1 MSYLHSSALSTS
13 YYVDLIFNLFV
24 FILTAKIELVDG
36 EPAVQSNI
44 CDHWFITF
52 VLSFILKLFKICLL
66 QFTYMCTYSIH
77 PLFVIFI
84 FKYDMFVLMPF

>member
-44 CDHWFITF
+44 CDH
-52 VLSFILKLFKICLL
+52 
-66 QFTYMCTYSIH
+66 
-77 PLFVIFI
+77 
-84 FKYDMFVLMPF
+84 